1 MAKTEITIPH
11 VVEKF
16 ISQLRERKGFKTT
29 AETVE
34 YMLPIAASR
43 INATTK
49 YARDQKPEPKPKK
62 AKAAKPAKKAPAKKS
77 APKGPLARKV
87 ASKAKAPVRRKAK
100 SAAAQIGEALVT
112 ERAAAETKPAEAAAP
127 VLD

>member
-1 MAKTEITIPH
+1 MAKTEITVPH

-16 ISQLRERKGFKTT
+16 VSQLRERKGFKTI

-49 YARDQKPEPKPKK
+49 YARDHKPEPKPRK
-62 AKAAKPAKKAPAKKS
+62 AKAAKPATKKA
-77 APKGPLARKV
+77 APKAKGPLARKQ
-87 ASKAKAPVRRKAK
+87 ASKAKAPRVRKAK
-100 SAAAQIGEALVT
+100 AAPAPVST
-112 ERAAAETKPAEAAAP
+112 AAPEPKPAEAAAP